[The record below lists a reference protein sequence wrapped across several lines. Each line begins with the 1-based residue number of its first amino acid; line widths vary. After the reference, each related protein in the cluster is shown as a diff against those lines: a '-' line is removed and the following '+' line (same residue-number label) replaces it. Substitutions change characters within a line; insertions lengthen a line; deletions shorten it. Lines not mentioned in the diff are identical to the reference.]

1 MNIYLINRR
10 LTAYIV
16 FMFACFFSEKN
27 IAQQSQPCSVR
38 ASMPITIRPAV
49 SVGFTVTTNALSA
62 TFKNSSINATKYIWD
77 FGDGQS
83 SSVQDPIHQF
93 STAGTYTISLTAIND
108 CGSKTS
114 QMTVVIKSTHTSDI
128 VNKYSI
134 KIYPNPV
141 LQENT
146 ALILE
151 PQGFENE
158 ATTII
163 LTNLLGQM
171 VLKEILPVF
180 SEKISL
186 ETYNLQAGIHFIQV
200 WQSSK
205 MINSTLFLRL

>member
-1 MNIYLINRR
+1 MNIYFINRR

-38 ASMPITIRPAV
+38 ASTPITIRPAV

-83 SSVQDPIHQF
+83 SSVENPVHQF
-93 STAGTYTISLTAIND
+93 SASGTYTVLLTAIND

-114 QMTVVIKSTHTSDI
+114 QMNIVIKSTNISDV
-128 VNKYSI
+128 VNKYNL
-134 KIYPNPV
+134 KIYPNPL

-146 ALILE
+146 TLILE
-151 PQGFENE
+151 SQGFENE
-158 ATTII
+158 ATTLI

-171 VLKEILPVF
+171 VLKEVLPVF

-186 ETYNLQAGIHFIQV
+186 ETYNLPAGIHFIQV
-200 WQSSK
+200 WQSGK